1 MKTLSE
7 LIRDLQVLESAG
19 HGGLPVF
26 GVHSSSGATAEI
38 GSAHVT
44 DDVGES
50 GPFDLDGGSYVSV
63 SMG

>member
-1 MKTLSE
+1 MWANHMV
-7 LIRDLQVLESAG
+7 RDEDAL
-19 HGGLPVF
+19 
-26 GVHSSSGATAEI
+26 GATAEI